1 VSIGQE
7 AEVPDADEATWEYV
21 LKETTDEVGR
31 PAYHRVKMTRS
42 ILVVG
47 ATGHVGRH
55 VVEQLRSLGAP
66 ARALARRPET
76 AGLPADVEVVA
87 GDLTVPESL
96 EQALDSVSAV
106 FLLWTAPPATAE
118 AVVGRIAARARRIV
132 LLSSPHQTPHPFF
145 QQPNPLARFHAEL
158 DRLVTSAGVEWTI
171 LRPGMFASNA
181 IGWWAAAI
189 RQGDVVRW
197 PYGEAET
204 APIDERDI
212 AAVAA
217 RALLDDGHA
226 GRDYVLTGPASLTQA
241 QQVDAIGGA
250 LGRRLR
256 FEELSPAEFRMA
268 TSGRW
273 PERAVDMLLAAWG
286 ATIGHRAYVTPT
298 VAEVTGTPARIFREW
313 ARDYADDF
321 R

>member
-1 VSIGQE
+1 
-7 AEVPDADEATWEYV
+7 
-21 LKETTDEVGR
+21 
-31 PAYHRVKMTRS
+31 MTPS
-42 ILVVG
+42 ILVIG
-47 ATGHVGRH
+47 ATGTVGRH
-55 VVEQLRSLGAP
+55 LVETLRSVGVP
-66 ARALARRPET
+66 ARALARHPE
-76 AGLPADVEVVA
+76 AARLPSDVEVVA

-96 EQALDSVSAV
+96 DRALDGVEAV

-158 DRLVTSAGVEWTI
+158 DGLVRSAGVKWTI
-171 LRPGMFASNA
+171 LRPGMFASNS
-181 IGWWAAAI
+181 IGWWAASI

-197 PYGEAET
+197 PYAAAET
-204 APIDERDI
+204 APADERDI

-217 RALLDDGHA
+217 RALLDGRHA
-226 GRDYVLTGPASLTQA
+226 GGDYVVTGPESLTQM
-241 QQVDAIGGA
+241 QQVSVIGDA

-256 FEELSPAEFRMA
+256 LEELSPDEFRTT

-273 PERAVDMLLAAWG
+273 PEPVVDMLLAAWR
-286 ATIGHRAYVTPT
+286 ATIGHRAYVTTT
-298 VAEVTGTPARIFREW
+298 VEEVTGTPARSFREW
-313 ARDYADDF
+313 ARDHADAF

>member
-1 VSIGQE
+1 
-7 AEVPDADEATWEYV
+7 
-21 LKETTDEVGR
+21 
-31 PAYHRVKMTRS
+31 MTRS

-47 ATGHVGRH
+47 ATGSVGRH
-55 VVEQLRSLGAP
+55 VVEMLRSVGVP
-66 ARALARRPET
+66 PRALARRPET
-76 AGLPADVEVVA
+76 AGLPSDVEVIA

-96 EQALDSVSAV
+96 ERALDGVEAV

-158 DRLVTSAGVEWTI
+158 DRLVTSAGAEWTI
-171 LRPGMFASNA
+171 LRPGMFASNT
-181 IGWWAAAI
+181 IGWWAASI

-197 PYGEAET
+197 PYAEAET

-217 RALLDDGHA
+217 RALLDGGHA
-226 GRDYVLTGPASLTQA
+226 GGDYVITGPASLTQM
-241 QQVDAIGGA
+241 QQVGVIGDA

-256 FEELSPAEFRMA
+256 FEELSPDEFRTA
-268 TSGRW
+268 TAGVW
-273 PERAVDMLLAAWG
+273 PERVVDMLLAAWR
-286 ATIGHRAYVTPT
+286 ATIGHRAYVTSR
-298 VAEVTGTPARIFREW
+298 VAEVTGTPARTFHEW
-313 ARDYADDF
+313 ARDHADDF